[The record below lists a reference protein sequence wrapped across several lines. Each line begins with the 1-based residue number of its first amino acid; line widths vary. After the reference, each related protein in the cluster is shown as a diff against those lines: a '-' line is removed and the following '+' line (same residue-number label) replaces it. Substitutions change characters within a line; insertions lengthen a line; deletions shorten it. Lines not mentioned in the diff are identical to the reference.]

1 MSLNEIQNSQLV
13 IIDANIF
20 IYANQRASLQ
30 CVDLIEKCAKGEI
43 SGVLPVHI
51 LAEIVHILM
60 LSEAR
65 ELGFIKSNNPA
76 KQLSENPEKIKY
88 LKKYKIVIKDL
99 LSIGL
104 RLESLLREDFLTAMR
119 IQSEYGLLTNDAL
132 FIAVAERLSI
142 SSVVSA
148 DKCFKNISNV
158 QLFSPDDIA
167 S

>member
-1 MSLNEIQNSQLV
+1 MLATEWCCKASMKQRRGRTGRIDHVGQSINVAWTNLSIIYLLRRAERPNTDLQATIYITISTKVRIVLKTSWPNLKEKFFAVLNEV
-13 IIDANIF
+13 A
-20 IYANQRASLQ
+20 
-30 CVDLIEKCAKGEI
+30 
-43 SGVLPVHI
+43 
-51 LAEIVHILM
+51 
-60 LSEAR
+60 
-65 ELGFIKSNNPA
+65 
-76 KQLSENPEKIKY
+76 
-88 LKKYKIVIKDL
+88 KKYKIVIKDL

-132 FIAVAERLSI
+132 FIAVAERLRI